1 MGKKVWNIINNLD
14 LYIGCTVL
22 TIMVL
27 TMFSQ
32 VFARYVL
39 GTSIV
44 WSEAL
49 SRYAILWMTF
59 VGLGYGVRK
68 RSHLEMTLFYNMC
81 PPIVRKMLQILIN
94 LIVIAAYCYIM
105 PETFKFVMGQRKIIV
120 TGMGVPFSYI
130 YAILPPAL
138 IVMILRVVWDTV
150 RVILDKDFGKE
161 KREG

>member
-1 MGKKVWNIINNLD
+1 MGKKVLHFINNLD
-14 LYIGCTVL
+14 LYLGCTVL
-22 TIMVL
+22 SVMVL
-27 TMFSQ
+27 TMFAQ
-32 VFARYVL
+32 VVARYVL

-59 VGLGYGVRK
+59 AGLGYGVRK

-81 PPIVRKMLQILIN
+81 PPIVRKGLQILVN
-94 LIVIAAYCYIM
+94 LIIIAAYSYIL
-105 PETFKFVMGQRKIIV
+105 PQTFHFVLSQTKIIV
-120 TGMGVPFSYI
+120 TGMGIPFSYV

-138 IVMILRVVWDTV
+138 IVMILRVVWDTIL
-150 RVILDKDFGKE
+150 VIADKNYGLK